1 MRSGVWGESG
11 LRLLFFGEHQTK
23 PQNDARLNGEDYRN
37 SFYSCAVGAGD
48 PLEKKPGDPPDKKGR
63 QCCGFVCMF
72 FGVIGS
78 IQGSQ
83 GYENPGFDPG

>member
-1 MRSGVWGESG
+1 VWGESG
-11 LRLLFFGEHQTK
+11 LSLLFFGEHQTK

-48 PLEKKPGDPPDKKGR
+48 PLEKKPGDPPDKKGVSVVVS
-63 QCCGFVCMF
+63 CVCF